1 MKSTIL
7 IIGVLACGLF
17 WLTGCGSARRG
28 APTGEPVEIT
38 RGYVEE
44 GQQVFMAMCHQCHPR
59 GRAGVGPAL
68 NNKPLPEFL
77 IRLQVRQGFGAM
89 PAFSEKMISDS
100 ELERLVAYMFRLR
113 YAPEE

>member
-1 MKSTIL
+1 MKSTIW
-7 IIGVLACGLF
+7 IIAVLACGLV
-17 WLTGCGSARRG
+17 WLTGCGSPRRG

-38 RGYVEE
+38 RGYVEK

-68 NNKPLPEFL
+68 NNKALPGFL

-89 PAFSEKMISDS
+89 PAFPEKMISDS
-100 ELERLVAYMFRLR
+100 ELERLVAYLFRLR
-113 YAPEE
+113 RAPQD